1 MTTASALV
9 AKAKGRTKTVP
20 INLNG
25 ELLGELDDLRDAWKR
40 AVTADALAGEGL
52 ADTAPALARQL
63 QELTL
68 EADTTA
74 TVFKLA
80 TIPGEDFDDLKR
92 RCPPSEEE
100 WARYKKAVE
109 AAPMTASLTLPTPE
123 FEFAELLPR
132 LIGLSVTEVDGEA
145 VSWGE
150 QDGLELWAGLYDG
163 ARADLGDAAWKLNN
177 KSSTRPTSGIGT
189 DTTPSSDP
197 ESTTR
202 QNGESPS
209 RSSSAE

>member
-1 MTTASALV
+1 MITTGELL
-9 AKAKGRTKTVP
+9 AKVKPRTKTVR
-20 INLNG
+20 INFDG
-25 ELLGELDDLRDAWKR
+25 ELMGNLDDMREELTR
-40 AVTADALAGEGL
+40 AIAADAIAGEGL
-52 ADTAPALARQL
+52 ADQAPALAIEMGQ
-63 QELTL
+63 LTL
-68 EADTTA
+68 EANETA
-74 TVFKLA
+74 TVFLLR

-100 WARYKKAVE
+100 WERYKRAID

-132 LIGLSVTEVDGEA
+132 LIGLSVVEVDGEA

-150 QDGLELWAGLYDG
+150 KEGLELWAGLYDG

-177 KSSTRPTSGIGT
+177 KSSTRPGSGIGT
-189 DTTPSSDP
+189 DTTPNSDP

-202 QNGESPS
+202 PNGGSPS
-209 RSSSAE
+209 QSS